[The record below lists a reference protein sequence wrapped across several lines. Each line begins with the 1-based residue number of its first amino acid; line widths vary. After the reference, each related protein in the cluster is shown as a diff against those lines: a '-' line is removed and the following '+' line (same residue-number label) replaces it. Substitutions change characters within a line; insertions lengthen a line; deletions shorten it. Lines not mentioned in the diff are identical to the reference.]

1 MAKIDNKA
9 NNTQQMMMH
18 STKQKTQLVGK
29 IEEFDLGSTDVILFG
44 SSDALNAADKSKL
57 PLVMRPNPENHY
69 ISSDPEVDEQLMI
82 KLSFRDPVSITHL
95 IIRADRPP
103 NGALASSHTTEEK
116 DKDKDKDK
124 EKKEPE
130 QSSSNSN
137 GTDKHNHEHET
148 IEYSGP
154 RMIKLFANKP
164 ELDFEDAEDTP
175 VAQQLVLTE
184 KDLTGE
190 KLALK
195 SLKFQRCN
203 SFQILIVDNQHDT
216 EVTYLNRIG
225 IIGRLAKS
233 YHTDFND

>member
-1 MAKIDNKA
+1 MV
-9 NNTQQMMMH
+9 H
-18 STKQKTQLVGK
+18 STKQKQQVVGK
-29 IEEFDLGSTDVILFG
+29 IEEFDLGSTDVILFN
-44 SSDALNAADKSKL
+44 SSDALNAADKTKL
-57 PLVMRPNPENHY
+57 PLVMRPNPEVKKINSPFLPSFEGVKE
-69 ISSDPEVDEQLMI
+69 IERSRGKTKQNKNFDPEVDEQLMI

-95 IIRADRPP
+95 IIRADTPP
-103 NGALASSHTTEEK
+103 QSHPHPSVTDE
-116 DKDKDKDK
+116 K
-124 EKKEPE
+124 EKEKEKE
-130 QSSSNSN
+130 KTKDS
-137 GTDKHNHEHET
+137 E

-190 KLALK
+190 KLTLK

-203 SFQILIVDNQHDT
+203 SLQILIVDNQHDS
-216 EVTYLNRIG
+216 EVTFLNRIG

-233 YHTDFND
+233 YHTDFES